1 MPKLRLKWPAVHTC
15 FKTTERDFMRSL
27 GTRVLIVSTLVLH
40 GTSCAQKNEPPTASE
55 LAANNPSIEGRVL
68 VWEFAPS
75 SQQANIASVSIGS
88 VGNNGPQ
95 PALRQSGVNCEVDG
109 ELNQGGLRCSSRT
122 FNFEKPEQS
131 HIASFSYKGRIGF
144 AYCVQ
149 KIVKKSVMQCM
160 EIRHAT
166 AVNLAAKFLHNNI
179 VYRQGTVI
187 QLPTCESSNSDR
199 SDGPKVFAGVLIS
212 QAGGEDHM
220 VRVDSTGWS
229 EAECS
234 KFTQSL
240 NVGDSI
246 VVLAADFLPPVPWS
260 DWESDFEILTTLR
273 ISSQSDIVLGGPDH
287 LSYISNGV
295 PLF

>member
-1 MPKLRLKWPAVHTC
+1 
-15 FKTTERDFMRSL
+15 MRSL
-27 GTRVLIVSTLVLH
+27 AIRVLILSTLVLH
-40 GTSCAQKNEPPTASE
+40 GTSCDQQPEPPTASE
-55 LAANNPSIEGRVL
+55 LAANDPSIEGRVL
-68 VWEFAPS
+68 VWEFALS
-75 SQQANIASVSIGS
+75 SEQANIASVSIGS

-95 PALRQSGVNCEVDG
+95 PALRRSGVNCAVDG
-109 ELNQGGLRCSSRT
+109 ELNEGGLRCPSRT

-131 HIASFSYKGRIGF
+131 HIGRFSYKGRNGF
-144 AYCVQ
+144 AYCVK
-149 KIVKKSVMQCM
+149 KIAKRSMMQCM

-166 AVNLAAKFLHNNI
+166 SVNLAAKFLHKNI

-187 QLPTCESSNSDR
+187 QSPTCEPSTSDGSDR
-199 SDGPKVFAGVLIS
+199 PKVFAGVLIS
-212 QAGGEDHM
+212 QAGSEDHL

-234 KFTQSL
+234 RFTQSL

-260 DWESDFEILTTLR
+260 DWESDFEILRTLR